1 MTWVTWEQEM
11 RQKLRKGVQYL
22 TNEKDTIRLENLD
35 ATTLSAIILNKK
47 AQPEDET
54 MRWVM
59 HDKSDSNRVDLSLIF
74 CLFRHPGW

>member
-1 MTWVTWEQEM
+1 MRTWKLATRQSASWTTPKRWEEEM

-47 AQPEDET
+47 A
-54 MRWVM
+54 
-59 HDKSDSNRVDLSLIF
+59 NANLCII
-74 CLFRHPGW
+74 